1 MSIVQEK
8 SKHLSTNYPLPTTY
22 YLLKKMSGKLII
34 FSAPSGA
41 GKSTIVHHILTC
53 GFNLEFSVSA
63 TSRAPRGNEVHGVDY
78 YYLTPEEFRAKIR
91 KNEFLEYEEVYP
103 DSFYGTLRSE
113 VDRIT
118 REGKNVVFDID
129 VLGGIN
135 IKKQYDEQAL
145 ALFIAPPSIEVLHQ
159 RLVGRGT
166 DTPEMIAK
174 RIGKAEFELSFA
186 PQFDRVVV
194 NDDLDKAKNEAEQ
207 IIRKF
212 LGK

>member
-1 MSIVQEK
+1 
-8 SKHLSTNYPLPTTY
+8 
-22 YLLKKMSGKLII
+22 MSGKLII

-41 GKSTIVHHILTC
+41 GKSTIVHHILSC
-53 GFNLEFSVSA
+53 GFNMEFSVSA
-63 TSRAPRGNEVHGVDY
+63 TSRPPRANEVPGVDY
-78 YYLTPEEFRAKIR
+78 YFLTTDEFRSKIR

-113 VDRIT
+113 IDRIT
-118 REGKNVVFDID
+118 GESKNVVFDID

-145 ALFIAPPSIEVLHQ
+145 AVFIAPPSMEVLHQ
-159 RLVGRGT
+159 RLISRGT
-166 DTPEMIAK
+166 DSPEMIAK

-194 NDDLDKAKNEAEQ
+194 NDDLDKAKKEAEQ
-207 IIRKF
+207 LISNF
-212 LGK
+212 LSK

>member
-1 MSIVQEK
+1 
-8 SKHLSTNYPLPTTY
+8 
-22 YLLKKMSGKLII
+22 MSGKLII

-41 GKSTIVHHILTC
+41 GKSTIVHHILGC

-78 YYLTPEEFRAKIR
+78 YYLTPEEFRSKIR

-113 VDRIT
+113 VQRIT
-118 REGKNVVFDID
+118 GQGKNVVFDID

-145 ALFIAPPSIEVLHQ
+145 ALFVAPPSIEVLHQ
-159 RLVGRGT
+159 RLISRGT
-166 DTPEMIAK
+166 DTTEMIAK
-174 RIGKAEFELSFA
+174 RIGKAEYELSFA
-186 PQFDRVVV
+186 PQFDKVVV
-194 NDDLDKAKNEAEQ
+194 NDNLEEAKMEAEKL
-207 IIRKF
+207 IREF
-212 LGK
+212 LSK

>member
-1 MSIVQEK
+1 M
-8 SKHLSTNYPLPTTY
+8 P
-22 YLLKKMSGKLII
+22 GKLII

-53 GFNLEFSVSA
+53 GFNMEFSVSA
-63 TSRAPRGNEVHGVDY
+63 TSRLPRVNEVQGVDY
-78 YYLTPEEFRAKIR
+78 YFLTTEEFRSRVR

-103 DSFYGTLRSE
+103 NSFYGTLRTE
-113 VDRIT
+113 VERIT
-118 REGKNVVFDID
+118 GTGKNVVFDID

-159 RLVGRGT
+159 RLINRGT
-166 DTPEMIAK
+166 DSEEMIAK

-186 PQFDRVVV
+186 PQFDKVIV
-194 NDDLDKAKNEAEQ
+194 NADLEKAKIEAERFIREFLDK
-207 IIRKF
+207 
-212 LGK
+212 

>member
-1 MSIVQEK
+1 
-8 SKHLSTNYPLPTTY
+8 
-22 YLLKKMSGKLII
+22 MSGKLII

-41 GKSTIVHHILTC
+41 GKSTIVHHILGC

-78 YYLTPEEFRAKIR
+78 YYLTPEEFRSKIR

-113 VDRIT
+113 VQRIT
-118 REGKNVVFDID
+118 GQGKNVVFDID

-145 ALFIAPPSIEVLHQ
+145 ALFVAPPSIEVLHQ
-159 RLVGRGT
+159 RLISRGT

-186 PQFDRVVV
+186 PQFDKVVV
-194 NDDLDKAKNEAEQ
+194 NDDLEEAKKEAERL
-207 IIRKF
+207 IREF
-212 LGK
+212 LSK

>member
-1 MSIVQEK
+1 
-8 SKHLSTNYPLPTTY
+8 
-22 YLLKKMSGKLII
+22 MSGKLII

-41 GKSTIVHHILTC
+41 GKSTIVHHILGC

-78 YYLTPEEFRAKIR
+78 YYLTPEEFRSKIR

-113 VDRIT
+113 VERIT
-118 REGKNVVFDID
+118 GQGKNVVFDID

-145 ALFIAPPSIEVLHQ
+145 ALFVAPPSIEVLHQ
-159 RLVGRGT
+159 RLISRGT

-174 RIGKAEFELSFA
+174 RIGKAEYELSFA
-186 PQFDRVVV
+186 PQFDKVLV
-194 NDDLDKAKNEAEQ
+194 NDDLEEAKKEAEKL
-207 IIRKF
+207 IREF
-212 LGK
+212 LSK

>member
-1 MSIVQEK
+1 
-8 SKHLSTNYPLPTTY
+8 
-22 YLLKKMSGKLII
+22 MSGKLII

-53 GFNLEFSVSA
+53 GFNMEFSVSA

-78 YYLTPEEFRAKIR
+78 YYLTPEEFRSKIR

-113 VDRIT
+113 VERIT
-118 REGKNVVFDID
+118 GQGKNVVFDID

-159 RLVGRGT
+159 RLINRGT

-194 NDDLDKAKNEAEQ
+194 NDDLDKAKKEAELL
-207 IIRKF
+207 IRNF
-212 LGK
+212 LSK

>member
-1 MSIVQEK
+1 
-8 SKHLSTNYPLPTTY
+8 
-22 YLLKKMSGKLII
+22 MSGKLII

>member
-1 MSIVQEK
+1 
-8 SKHLSTNYPLPTTY
+8 
-22 YLLKKMSGKLII
+22 MSGKLII

-41 GKSTIVHHILTC
+41 GKSTIVHYILGC
-53 GFNLEFSVSA
+53 GFNMEFSVSA
-63 TSRAPRGNEVHGVDY
+63 TSRKPRANEVDGVDY
-78 YYLTPEEFRAKIR
+78 YFLTTEEFRTKIR

-113 VDRIT
+113 IERIT
-118 REGKNVVFDID
+118 GEGKNVVFDID

-145 ALFIAPPSIEVLHQ
+145 ALFIAPPSMEVLHQ
-159 RLVGRGT
+159 RLINRGT

-186 PQFDRVVV
+186 PQFDKVVV
-194 NDDLDKAKNEAEQ
+194 NDNLEIAQKQAERL
-207 IIRKF
+207 ISEF
-212 LGK
+212 LSK